1 MDKITKDAN
10 IVYLRGIL
18 EEDFTFSHRTRD
30 SEFYTS
36 AIRVNR
42 LSGTSDL
49 IPILVCK
56 QKMEKFWQ
64 LDLLEFKRGDSVY
77 LSGNF
82 KSLNRV
88 EKGKSRLKLFVQVNY
103 LTRYV
108 DLSDGKEFYSSYIKL
123 EGYVCKQ
130 PVYRVTPLNREIADI
145 LLANNYGFGKTNYLP
160 LILWGKN
167 AEFANNSLKQGDKIS
182 VIGRIQ
188 SREYHKVLPDG
199 KQETRV
205 AYEVSCNSIEV
216 IQ

>member
-1 MDKITKDAN
+1 MNKITKDAN
-10 IVYLRGIL
+10 IVYLRGTL
-18 EEDFTFSHRTRD
+18 EEDFIFSHKTRD

-36 AIRVNR
+36 ILRVNR

-64 LDLLEFKRGDSVY
+64 LDISEFKKGDSVY

-88 EKGKSRLKLFVQVNY
+88 ENGKSRLKLFVQVNY
-103 LTRYV
+103 LTRYI

-130 PVYRVTPLNREIADI
+130 PVYRVTPFNREIADI
-145 LLANNYGFGKTNYLP
+145 LLANNYGFSKTNYLP

-188 SREYHKVLPDG
+188 SREYYKVLPNG